1 MVVHR
6 SQPGSADRTQ
16 REVSDGENQVGQRE
30 SAPESESI
38 GDRAANHGE
47 KPHPTAEHPGQTARA
62 LDVEMQAFVQ
72 VARQNGENGVVRK
85 PFKQLAD
92 IRNPEWPLK
101 SSADFFEALRKGQVA
116 PVSMWRDWLLCGAG
130 APVRDCR
137 RNRMSCT
144 QTIAN
149 ILPSHSHHAHDLI
162 PAGLA
167 SGNGNGRSRHLQK
180 FREEFNAG
188 PVRSS
193 LDRRSSKRNL
203 QRVAEFAGNRVLLRT
218 WMNLDRKAN
227 STVGFMKGN
236 HAFLPSE
243 NRVSTASS
251 PATSTICGFASVRT
265 CPMLIINAAANT
277 SIVRLAAMQN
287 IRSPC
292 IPYPLR
298 MRNTFSMPV
307 KSKARSVP
315 SSQILPV

>member
-1 MVVHR
+1 MVAQIQCGFLR
-6 SQPGSADRTQ
+6 SVEKRSSGSC
-16 REVSDGENQVGQRE
+16 VY
-30 SAPESESI
+30 
-38 GDRAANHGE
+38 
-47 KPHPTAEHPGQTARA
+47 
-62 LDVEMQAFVQ
+62 
-72 VARQNGENGVVRK
+72 VAR
-85 PFKQLAD
+85 L
-92 IRNPEWPLK
+92 
-101 SSADFFEALRKGQVA
+101 VA
-116 PVSMWRDWLLCGAG
+116 MWRG
-130 APVRDCR
+130 

-227 STVGFMKGN
+227 STVGFVKGN

-243 NRVSTASS
+243 NA
-251 PATSTICGFASVRT
+251 
-265 CPMLIINAAANT
+265 
-277 SIVRLAAMQN
+277 
-287 IRSPC
+287 
-292 IPYPLR
+292 
-298 MRNTFSMPV
+298 
-307 KSKARSVP
+307 
-315 SSQILPV
+315 